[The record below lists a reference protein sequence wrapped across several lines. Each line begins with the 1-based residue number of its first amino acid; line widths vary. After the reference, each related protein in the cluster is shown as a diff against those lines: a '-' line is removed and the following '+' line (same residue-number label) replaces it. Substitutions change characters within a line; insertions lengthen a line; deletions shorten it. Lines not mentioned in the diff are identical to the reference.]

1 MLKLFSTRTW
11 YKDILMIFFKKCFK
25 SITMQ
30 ISKGSNKKK
39 FVLKKEILLER
50 RILEAQVIL

>member
-1 MLKLFSTRTW
+1 MLKLFTW

-25 SITMQ
+25 SITMK